1 MTEASDTDRESAG
14 AGLPGAA
21 VSSSEALEW
30 FLREVLPLESTLM
43 QYLRHNWRDRSGVD
57 DLLQDIYMRV
67 FEAAQK
73 QIPEKTK
80 AFVFT
85 TARNLLVSRVREQ
98 QIVPIEAV
106 ADLDALDVAI
116 DTPDAE
122 RSVIAR
128 DDLRRLRDA
137 IDTLPAR
144 YRDVVILR
152 RIENLSRP
160 EIALRLNISD
170 ASVSVY
176 LSAGMTALADAL
188 YGQPRG
194 KQVPR

>member
-1 MTEASDTDRESAG
+1 MTEASDTDRECAG
-14 AGLPGAA
+14 TTLPGAPM
-21 VSSSEALEW
+21 SSPEALEW

-57 DLLQDIYMRV
+57 DLLQDVYMRV

-73 QIPEKTK
+73 QLPEKTK

-85 TARNLLVSRVREQ
+85 TARNLLVNRVREQ
-98 QIVPIEAV
+98 HVVPIEAV

-116 DTPDAE
+116 DMPGPD
-122 RSVIAR
+122 RSAIAR
-128 DDLRRLRDA
+128 DELRRVRDA
-137 IDTLPAR
+137 IDSLPDR

-152 RIENLSRP
+152 RIENLSRR
-160 EIALRLNISD
+160 EIAVRLNIGEP
-170 ASVSVY
+170 SVSVY
-176 LSAGMTALADAL
+176 LSEGMTALADAL

>member
-1 MTEASDTDRESAG
+1 M
-14 AGLPGAA
+14 
-21 VSSSEALEW
+21 SSPEALAW

-57 DLLQDIYMRV
+57 DLLQDVYIRV
-67 FEAAQK
+67 FEAAQT

-80 AFVFT
+80 PFVFT
-85 TARNLLVSRVREQ
+85 TARNLLISRVREQ

-116 DTPDAE
+116 DMPGPD

-128 DDLRRLRDA
+128 DELRRLQDA
-137 IDTLPAR
+137 IEALPAR

-152 RIENLSRP
+152 RIENLSRR
-160 EIALRLNISD
+160 EIAVRLNLSE
-170 ASVSVY
+170 ATVSVY
-176 LSAGMTALADAL
+176 LSEGMTALADAL

-194 KQVPR
+194 REAPR

>member
-1 MTEASDTDRESAG
+1 MTEAPDTGREG
-14 AGLPGAA
+14 TLPGAP
-21 VSSSEALEW
+21 VSSSEALKW

-57 DLLQDIYMRV
+57 DLLQDVYVRV

-73 QIPEKTK
+73 QLPEKAK

-98 QIVPIEAV
+98 QIVPFEAV

-116 DTPDAE
+116 DMPDAE

-137 IDTLPAR
+137 IDALPAR

-160 EIALRLNISD
+160 EIAMRLNIGE
-170 ASVSVY
+170 ASVSAY

>member
-1 MTEASDTDRESAG
+1 MTKASDTERDCAGNAHPSA
-14 AGLPGAA
+14 PM
-21 VSSSEALEW
+21 SSPEALAW

-57 DLLQDIYMRV
+57 DLLQDVYIRV
-67 FEAAQK
+67 FEAAQT

-80 AFVFT
+80 PFVFT
-85 TARNLLVSRVREQ
+85 TARNLLISRVREQ

-116 DTPDAE
+116 DMPGPD
-122 RSVIAR
+122 RSAIAR
-128 DDLRRLRDA
+128 DELRRLQDA
-137 IDTLPAR
+137 IEALPPR

-152 RIENLSRP
+152 RIENLSRR
-160 EIALRLNISD
+160 EIAVRLNLSEPT
-170 ASVSVY
+170 VSVY
-176 LSAGMTALADAL
+176 LSEGMTALADAL

-194 KQVPR
+194 KEAPR

>member
-1 MTEASDTDRESAG
+1 MTKASDTERDCAGNARPSA
-14 AGLPGAA
+14 PM
-21 VSSSEALEW
+21 SSPEALAW

-57 DLLQDIYMRV
+57 DLLQDVYIRV
-67 FEAAQK
+67 FEAAQT

-80 AFVFT
+80 PFVFT
-85 TARNLLVSRVREQ
+85 TARNLLISRVREQ

-116 DTPDAE
+116 DMPGPDRTA
-122 RSVIAR
+122 IAR
-128 DDLRRLRDA
+128 DELRRLQDA
-137 IDTLPAR
+137 IQALPAR

-152 RIENLSRP
+152 RIENLSRR
-160 EIALRLNISD
+160 EIAVRLNLSEPT
-170 ASVSVY
+170 VSVY
-176 LSAGMTALADAL
+176 LSEGMTALADAL

-194 KQVPR
+194 KEAPR

>member
-1 MTEASDTDRESAG
+1 MTEASDTERESAG
-14 AGLPGAA
+14 AVLPGAFMN
-21 VSSSEALEW
+21 SSEALEW

-57 DLLQDIYMRV
+57 DLLQDVYMRV

-73 QIPEKTK
+73 QLPEKTK
-80 AFVFT
+80 PFVFT

-98 QIVPIEAV
+98 QIVPFEAV

-160 EIALRLNISD
+160 EIAVRLNISEP
-170 ASVSVY
+170 SVSVY

>member
-1 MTEASDTDRESAG
+1 MTEASDTDRDRAG
-14 AGLPGAA
+14 APGAGMSA
-21 VSSSEALEW
+21 SEALDW

-57 DLLQDIYMRV
+57 DLLQDVYMRV

-73 QIPEKTK
+73 QLPEKTK
-80 AFVFT
+80 PFVFT

-98 QIVPIEAV
+98 QIVPFEAV

-116 DTPDAE
+116 DMPDAE

-137 IDTLPAR
+137 IDTLPTR

-152 RIENLSRP
+152 RIENLSRS
-160 EIALRLNISD
+160 EIALRLNISEP
-170 ASVSVY
+170 SVSVY
-176 LSAGMTALADAL
+176 LSAGMSALADAL